1 MSTPESQQTFARV
14 VADMQ
19 PHQMLQLA
27 ISIRDSYLA
36 DVRATRAKL
45 DPARL
50 RGLNAS
56 IERLRAALN

>member
-1 MSTPESQQTFARV
+1 MSTPASQKTFNAV

-56 IERLRAALN
+56 IKRLRAALN